1 MALQFSE
8 AMRDNRINQVEAT
21 LGTGPKLQIWSAT
34 QPANCAAVDNPSAL
48 LLCEI
53 SLPSD
58 YLSNATGGQKTKIGA
73 WQGTGTSAAAAGTNA
88 GHFRMKNGA
97 GTVCHIQGTC
107 SAVGGG
113 GNMEL
118 DDVSISSG
126 QPVTVTVF
134 TLTDGNA

>member
-1 MALQFSE
+1 M
-8 AMRDNRINQVEAT
+8 
-21 LGTGPKLQIWSAT
+21 
-34 QPANCAAVDNPSAL
+34 
-48 LLCEI
+48 

-58 YLSNATGGQKTKIGA
+58 YLSNASGGQKTKIGT
-73 WQGTGTSAAAAGTNA
+73 WQGTGTSDAGSGTNA

-97 GTVCHIQGTC
+97 GSVCHAQGNC

-118 DDVSISSG
+118 DDISIASG

-134 TLTDGNA
+134 QLTDGNA

>member
-8 AMRDNRINQVEAT
+8 TMRNNRISQFEAT
-21 LGTGPKLQIWSAT
+21 LGTGPKLQIFSGS
-34 QPANCAAVDNPSAL
+34 QPANCAAVDNPSSA

-58 YLSNATGGQKTKIGA
+58 YLANANAGQAAKIGV
-73 WQGTGTSAAAAGTNA
+73 WQGSGTTAAGTGTNA

-97 GTVCHIQGTC
+97 GTVCHCQGSC
-107 SAVGGG
+107 SATGGG

-118 DDVSISSG
+118 DSVSIATN